1 LYNDIRN
8 AHDTSLNY
16 IRFPD
21 RRFITNVLPAPIRW
35 IRFACHSLRNTFSG
49 LITPLPTM
57 AVNIASIVNNQVS
70 TYQAILRKL
79 LLLLSMIPIYRFL
92 IEVNL
97 LAWLNLEAG

>member
-1 LYNDIRN
+1 
-8 AHDTSLNY
+8 
-16 IRFPD
+16 
-21 RRFITNVLPAPIRW
+21 
-35 IRFACHSLRNTFSG
+35 
-49 LITPLPTM
+49 M